1 MKLLVILF
9 LIRLYARIKI
19 FKLTEEKY
27 GRIGIKVAKSIEIYC
42 TKLSKIKCGI
52 DFLLTCKRNNL
63 TPTFPRTKLAVKV
76 SFQLRKKISRQI
88 IDAELNNKH
97 QKKKILLNKIKKR
110 QDELKSRVGYV
121 TYVVFY
127 HKVNKVISKKRTD
140 WMKTHH
146 KKIEGLKRT
155 PKKKKK
161 NNIRNPPAENI
172 IHDFSSYALSE
183 EEKHALS
190 FSLNE
195 NIPTK
200 LNENKIQTE
209 FESFYWQLL

>member
-9 LIRLYARIKI
+9 LIRLYARI
-19 FKLTEEKY
+19 TEEKY
-27 GRIGIKVAKSIEIYC
+27 GWTGIKVAKSIEIYC

-76 SFQLRKKISRQI
+76 SFQLRNKISPQI
-88 IDAELNNKH
+88 IEAELNNKH

-127 HKVNKVISKKRTD
+127 HNANKVISKKRTD
-140 WMKTHH
+140 CMKTHH

-155 PKKKKK
+155 PKNQKNKQTILEIVPQKTLSTTFHHMLYQKKKSMLC
-161 NNIRNPPAENI
+161 
-172 IHDFSSYALSE
+172 HLALMRT
-183 EEKHALS
+183 
-190 FSLNE
+190 FRLN
-195 NIPTK
+195 
-200 LNENKIQTE
+200 
-209 FESFYWQLL
+209 